1 MDRDGAGRWTVGVDE
16 AGRGC
21 LAGPIFAAAVLL
33 DPERPIVELN
43 DSKRL
48 PPGTRERL
56 SREIR
61 ERALA
66 WGVAWA
72 TVREIDQRGI
82 EWANRIAFSRAVRAL
97 LRRVP
102 QVPPGRLV
110 VYIDGTRRALR
121 LGLPQVTVAGG
132 DRTHAAIAAASIL
145 AKTAR
150 DRFVLETMHARYP
163 QYGFDQHKGYATAR
177 HLEALRAWGP
187 CPYHRMSFRP
197 LAEASGGE

>member
-1 MDRDGAGRWTVGVDE
+1 
-16 AGRGC
+16 
-21 LAGPIFAAAVLL
+21 
-33 DPERPIVELN
+33 RPIVGLD

-102 QVPPGRLV
+102 QVPPGRLE
-110 VYIDGTRRALR
+110 VYLDGTRRALR
-121 LGLPQVTVAGG
+121 LGLPQVTVARG
-132 DRTHAAIAAASIL
+132 DRTHAALAAGRLL
-145 AKTAR
+145 AKTAG
-150 DRFVLETMHARYP
+150 DRFVLETMHARHP
-163 QYGFDQHKGYATAR
+163 QYGLGQHKGHATAR
-177 HLEALRAWGP
+177 HREALRAWGP